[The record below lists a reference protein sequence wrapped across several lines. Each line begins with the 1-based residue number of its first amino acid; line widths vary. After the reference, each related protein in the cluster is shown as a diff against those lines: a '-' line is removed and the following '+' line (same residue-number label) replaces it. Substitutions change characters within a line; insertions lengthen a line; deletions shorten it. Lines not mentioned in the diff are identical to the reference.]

1 VSRTDVS
8 FGPPGQQRAAWL
20 YLPTD
25 PGAQLPIVVMAHGL
39 GGVKAMRLDAYAQ
52 GFSGAGYACL
62 VFDYRHF
69 GHSDG
74 EPRQLL
80 RVRLQLDDWRAA
92 IAYARSRPEVD
103 PARVVAWGTSFGGGH
118 VLTLAAEDHGLAAAM
133 AQCPFTDGIASVL
146 AIKPR
151 SSLKVT
157 ARALADLA
165 GSLIDRDPITVATA
179 GPPGSAALM
188 TAPDA
193 EPGYLA
199 LVDNTADSGFSN
211 HVAARAALDIMRY
224 APGRH
229 TRRITCPVWA
239 GICDTDSVAPASTA
253 VRQLRRAP
261 HTTLQRYPTGH
272 FDIYLGENFEQSVAD
287 QLAFLRRHVPITTT
301 SRKKIH

>member
-1 VSRTDVS
+1 VNRTDIT
-8 FGPPGQQRAAWL
+8 FGSPGQQRAAWL
-20 YLPTD
+20 YLPNAASTR
-25 PGAQLPIVVMAHGL
+25 PPIVVMAHGL
-39 GGVKAMRLDAYAQ
+39 GGVKAMRLDAYAKR
-52 GFSGAGYACL
+52 FCEAGYACL

-69 GHSDG
+69 GRSDG

-80 RVRLQLDDWRAA
+80 RVRRQLDDWRAA

-133 AQCPFTDGIASVL
+133 AQCPFTDGLASVL

-165 GSLIDRDPITVATA
+165 CSFLGRDPITVATA

-193 EPGYLA
+193 EAGYLA
-199 LVDNTADSGFSN
+199 LVDNTPDSGFSN

-224 APGRH
+224 APGRRA
-229 TRRITCPVWA
+229 RRITCPVWA

-261 HTTLQRYPTGH
+261 QATLQRYPTGH
-272 FDIYLGENFEQSVAD
+272 FDIYLGKEFERSVVD
-287 QLAFLRRHVPITTT
+287 QLAFLTT
-301 SRKKIH
+301 HAPVND

>member
-1 VSRTDVS
+1 MTTTRIEVRFPSTT
-8 FGPPGQQRAAWL
+8 GQCSAWL
-20 YLPTD
+20 YLPATVSSQR
-25 PGAQLPIVVMAHGL
+25 PVPVIVMAHGL
-39 GGVKAMRLDAYAQ
+39 GGVKAMRLDAYAER
-52 GFSGAGYACL
+52 FHAAGYGCL

-69 GHSDG
+69 GGSDG

-80 RVRLQLDDWRAA
+80 RVRRQLEDWRAA

-118 VLTLAAEDHGLAAAM
+118 VLTLAAEDHGFAAVI
-133 AQCPFTDGIASVL
+133 AQCPFTDGLASVL

-165 GSLIDRDPITVATA
+165 SSFLGRDPITVATA

-193 EPGYLA
+193 ESGYLA
-199 LVDNTADSGFSN
+199 LLDDTADSGFSN
-211 HVAARAALDIMRY
+211 HVAARAALDIMGY
-224 APGRH
+224 APGRRA
-229 TRRITCPVWA
+229 RRIPCPVWV
-239 GICDTDSVAPASTA
+239 GICDTDSVAPARTA

-261 HTTLQRYPTGH
+261 QATLQRYPTGH
-272 FDIYLGENFEQSVAD
+272 FDIYLGEEFERSVAD
-287 QLAFLRRHVPITTT
+287 QLAFLTSHVPVND
-301 SRKKIH
+301 